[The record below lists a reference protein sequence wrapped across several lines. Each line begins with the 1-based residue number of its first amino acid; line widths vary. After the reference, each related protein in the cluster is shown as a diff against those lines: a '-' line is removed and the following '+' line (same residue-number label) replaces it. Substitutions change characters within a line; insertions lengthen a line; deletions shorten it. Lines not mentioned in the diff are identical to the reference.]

1 MIDSYLPV
9 IIILMFGVPHG
20 AADTYLAKKIGLTC
34 NIFKT
39 ILFVAG
45 YVMVAFLFFAVWH
58 LNSLLFLFI
67 FFIISVYHFSND
79 HYFNS
84 SVLERL
90 SSHSIILFASFIT
103 KENEVYTILRSI
115 LKNDADTAIF
125 VHSIQFIFYLSFI
138 IYLSS
143 YFISSKKVLIE
154 VFIMLAVSIVFNPI
168 WYFTIYFCLLH
179 SYKNFK
185 SIFYLI
191 GPNIKNYSSMFFN
204 TILVYIVF
212 VITFIFHEK
221 GLFAVEEIVIRNM
234 FILLACLSVPHIF
247 FQEIIKKT

>member
-67 FFIISVYHFSND
+67 FFMISVYHFSND

-84 SVLERL
+84 VALERL

-103 KENEVYTILRSI
+103 KENEIYTILRSL
-115 LKNDADTAIF
+115 LKSD
-125 VHSIQFIFYLSFI
+125 VELS
-138 IYLSS
+138 
-143 YFISSKKVLIE
+143 LI
-154 VFIMLAVSIVFNPI
+154 
-168 WYFTIYFCLLH
+168 
-179 SYKNFK
+179 
-185 SIFYLI
+185 
-191 GPNIKNYSSMFFN
+191 
-204 TILVYIVF
+204 
-212 VITFIFHEK
+212 
-221 GLFAVEEIVIRNM
+221 
-234 FILLACLSVPHIF
+234 HI
-247 FQEIIKKT
+247 

>member
-20 AADTYLAKKIGLTC
+20 AADTYLAKKIGLTS

-39 ILFVAG
+39 ILFIAG
-45 YVMVAFLFFAVWH
+45 YVIIALLFFAMWY

-84 SVLERL
+84 SLLERL

-103 KENEVYTILRSI
+103 KENEVYAILRSL
-115 LKNDADTAIF
+115 LKSDAETVLAI
-125 VHSIQFIFYLSFI
+125 SFIFDP
-138 IYLSS
+138 
-143 YFISSKKVLIE
+143 
-154 VFIMLAVSIVFNPI
+154 M
-168 WYFTIYFCLLH
+168 WYFAVYFCLLH
-179 SYKNFK
+179 SFKNFR

-204 TILVYIVF
+204 TILVYIIF

-221 GLFAVEEIVIRNM
+221 GLFSLEEIVIRNM
-234 FILLACLSVPHIF
+234 FILLACLSVPHIL

>member
-45 YVMVAFLFFAVWH
+45 YVMVAFLFFAVWC

-67 FFIISVYHFSND
+67 FFMISVYHFSND
-79 HYFNS
+79 HYFS
-84 SVLERL
+84 SKVLERL

-125 VHSIQFIFYLSFI
+125 VHSIQFIFYLS
-138 IYLSS
+138 YLNRLNSA
-143 YFISSKKVLIE
+143 LIR
-154 VFIMLAVSIVFNPI
+154 
-168 WYFTIYFCLLH
+168 H
-179 SYKNFK
+179 
-185 SIFYLI
+185 LI
-191 GPNIKNYSSMFFN
+191 K
-204 TILVYIVF
+204 ILF
-212 VITFIFHEK
+212 
-221 GLFAVEEIVIRNM
+221 
-234 FILLACLSVPHIF
+234 
-247 FQEIIKKT
+247 